1 MRTAFP
7 LRQRY
12 LFPAALM
19 VLALFLLGLLLGA
32 LAAPV
37 SALAALYQQGG
48 QAVAVLSPATGRD
61 AASGYPAALL
71 LQTAGLPLALETAE
85 LRNQLTVEEAAEA
98 EAAAESMQEESILVI
113 AKPPQ

>member
-37 SALAALYQQGG
+37 SALAALYRAGCSERLPCSP
-48 QAVAVLSPATGRD
+48 VAADRR
-61 AASGYPAALL
+61 
-71 LQTAGLPLALETAE
+71 TAIGAG
-85 LRNQLTVEEAAEA
+85 NG
-98 EAAAESMQEESILVI
+98 
-113 AKPPQ
+113 